1 MKKPVRITE
10 YKKHPLRQML
20 ELGQELESME
30 DMSDNEFFE
39 DRVRWVKDNTKK
51 EDYKSSK
58 KSDKKKITDMD
69 ITTLCVLIQQVLR
82 FGRMILTNDKGE
94 VYNLP
99 EGEIPKFYVD
109 VYNPEYNQLKK
120 NLRRDKNV

>member
-1 MKKPVRITE
+1 MII
-10 YKKHPLRQML
+10 LQ
-20 ELGQELESME
+20 
-30 DMSDNEFFE
+30 
-39 DRVRWVKDNTKK
+39 
-51 EDYKSSK
+51 K
-58 KSDKKKITDMD
+58 KSDKKKITDID

-82 FGRMILTNDKGE
+82 FGRIILTNDKGV

-120 NLRRDKNV
+120 NLQGEK